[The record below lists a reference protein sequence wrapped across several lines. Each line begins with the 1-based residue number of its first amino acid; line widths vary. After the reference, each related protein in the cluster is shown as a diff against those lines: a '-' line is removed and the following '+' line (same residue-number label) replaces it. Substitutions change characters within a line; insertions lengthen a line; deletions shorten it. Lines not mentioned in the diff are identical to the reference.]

1 MTPNL
6 GQGGCVALEVSY
18 CSSHL
23 LPSELRRH
31 LRFAEQSIAMHDLLP
46 DHTHENWIHLFFCCT
61 EQAPENITV
70 LSTPLKGDA
79 SYGSMQQAKT
89 LSAT

>member
-23 LPSELRRH
+23 HPSELRRH

-46 DHTHENWIHLFFCCT
+46 DHTHEKWISTFSAAQN
-61 EQAPENITV
+61 ER
-70 LSTPLKGDA
+70 LST
-79 SYGSMQQAKT
+79 
-89 LSAT
+89 